1 MVSPSESAA
10 IRRNL
15 ISSYNQVVGGID
27 EQAAGDTERAYG
39 GVIRTAKGNLVEK
52 MAPEI
57 IKLAWREAGGIPECL
72 TFGDTKRYRLP
83 IKSAYVNRLPAA
95 VKREI
100 VAQKNRYYYNVH
112 VDVHVFVDKK
122 LVMGVECKAYAE
134 TAMLKRILVDF
145 NLLKSLHPNLI
156 CCLLQLESMLGGD
169 YSEPVR
175 ANAVALGSP
184 SAHTLMSYFPG
195 VDLNILTLLEGER
208 KVDRPIHIPAYF
220 KELPP
225 YRLDYVINRFQALLR
240 PLL

>member
-39 GVIRTAKGNLVEK
+39 GVIRAAKGKLVEE
-52 MAPEI
+52 MAQHLVT
-57 IKLAWREAGGIPECL
+57 LAWRENAGNPERL
-72 TFGDTKRYRLP
+72 TFGDTKRYQLP
-83 IKSAYVNRLPAA
+83 INSAYVDRLPAA
-95 VKREI
+95 VKQEI
-100 VAQKNRYYYNVH
+100 AARKSRYYYNVQ

-145 NLLKSLHPNLI
+145 SLLKSLHPNLI

-169 YSEPVR
+169 YSEPVKT
-175 ANAVALGSP
+175 NSVVLGSP
-184 SAHTLMSYFPG
+184 SAHTLMSYFSE

-208 KVDRPIHIPAYF
+208 KVDRPIHIAAYF

-225 YRLDYVINRFQALLR
+225 SRLNHVIGHLQDLLN
-240 PLL
+240 PLV

>member
-1 MVSPSESAA
+1 MVSPSESDA

-15 ISSYNQVVGGID
+15 ISSYNQVVGRID

-39 GVIRTAKGNLVEK
+39 GVIRTAKGKLVEE
-52 MAPEI
+52 MAQHLVI
-57 IKLAWREAGGIPECL
+57 LAWRENGGDPECL

-112 VDVHVFVDKK
+112 VDVHVFVDQK
-122 LVMGVECKAYAE
+122 LVMGVECKTYAE

-156 CCLLQLESMLGGD
+156 CCLLQLESQLGGD
-169 YSEPVR
+169 YSEPVKP
-175 ANAVALGSP
+175 NTSALGSR
-184 SAHTLMSYFPG
+184 SAHTLMSYFPE
-195 VDLNILTLLEGER
+195 VDLNILTLLDGER
-208 KVDRPIHIPAYF
+208 KVDRPIHNPAYF

-225 YRLDYVINRFQALLR
+225 ARLDYVINQFQVLLR

>member
-1 MVSPSESAA
+1 MVSPSERVAT
-10 IRRNL
+10 RQDL
-15 ISSYNQVVGGID
+15 IGSYNQVIPSLEGKPPG
-27 EQAAGDTERAYG
+27 T
-39 GVIRTAKGNLVEK
+39 IRTAKGKLVEE
-52 MAPEI
+52 MAQHLVI
-57 IKLAWREAGGIPECL
+57 LAWRENGGDPERL

-83 IKSAYVNRLPAA
+83 INSAYVDRLPAA

-100 VAQKNRYYYNVH
+100 VAQNNRYFYNVQ
-112 VDVHVFVDKK
+112 VDVLVFVDKT

-145 NLLKSLHPNLI
+145 QLLKSLHPNLI

-169 YSEPVR
+169 YSEPAR
-175 ANAVALGSP
+175 TNTPALGSP

-208 KVDRPIHIPAYF
+208 KVDRPIHNPDYF

-225 YRLDYVINRFQALLR
+225 ARLDYVINHFQALLR

>member
-39 GVIRTAKGNLVEK
+39 GVIRAAKGKLVEE
-52 MAPEI
+52 MARHLVM
-57 IKLAWREAGGIPECL
+57 LAWRENGGNPERL
-72 TFGDTKRYRLP
+72 TFGDAKRYQLP
-83 IKSAYVNRLPAA
+83 INSDYVDRLPAA

-100 VAQKNRYYYNVH
+100 AARKSRYYYNVQ
-112 VDVHVFVDKK
+112 VDVHVFVDKT

-169 YSEPVR
+169 YSESVR
-175 ANAVALGSP
+175 ANTPTLGSP

-208 KVDRPIHIPAYF
+208 KVNRPIHNPAYF

-225 YRLDYVINRFQALLR
+225 ARLDYVINRFQVLLR

>member
-1 MVSPSESAA
+1 MVSRQESAA

-39 GVIRTAKGNLVEK
+39 GVIRAAKGKLVEE
-52 MAPEI
+52 MAQHLVM
-57 IKLAWREAGGIPECL
+57 LAWRENGGNPERL
-72 TFGDTKRYRLP
+72 TFGDAKRYQLP
-83 IKSAYVNRLPAA
+83 INSAYIDRLPAE
-95 VKREI
+95 VKQEI
-100 VAQKNRYYYNVH
+100 AARKNRYFYNVQ
-112 VDVHVFVDKK
+112 VDVHIFVDKK

-169 YSEPVR
+169 YSESVKP
-175 ANAVALGSP
+175 NAPALGSP
-184 SAHTLMSYFPG
+184 SAHTLMSYFPD
-195 VDLNILTLLEGER
+195 VALNILTLLEGER
-208 KVDRPIHIPAYF
+208 KVDLPIHNPAYF
-220 KELPP
+220 KELPLA
-225 YRLDYVINRFQALLR
+225 RLNYAISRFQTLLR